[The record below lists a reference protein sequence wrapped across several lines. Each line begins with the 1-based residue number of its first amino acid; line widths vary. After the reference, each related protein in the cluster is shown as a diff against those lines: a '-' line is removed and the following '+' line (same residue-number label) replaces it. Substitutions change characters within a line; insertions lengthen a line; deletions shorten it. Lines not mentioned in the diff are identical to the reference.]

1 MTEGKDC
8 VEDVY
13 IWARNKL
20 ELSLTGSKVK
30 GTWEGWCVTA
40 IHMLE
45 SPLVRL
51 LLIQSKLFHVVLVVL
66 SLEPETCQNWVSS
79 GLTRGSR
86 GSGY

>member
-30 GTWEGWCVTA
+30 GTWEA
-40 IHMLE
+40 
-45 SPLVRL
+45 
-51 LLIQSKLFHVVLVVL
+51 VVCNSHTHAGIIFGKVA
-66 SLEPETCQNWVSS
+66 SNPF
-79 GLTRGSR
+79 
-86 GSGY
+86 